1 MIALQGKPAAHVLN
15 LAVSSVNALGRDTFE
30 SSTEQKDLLMP
41 LGLLQYT

>member
-1 MIALQGKPAAHVLN
+1 MTTLQGKTATHALNLPAAS
-15 LAVSSVNALGRDTFE
+15 ANALRRDVFE